1 MDAGILLPGLLFLL
15 TLATGVWLSRS
26 GRPLNTL
33 IFTFHKL
40 IALAAVILTG
50 VAIYD
55 LLPRAAVQSLTL
67 ILIVAAGLCVLTLF
81 ISGAFLSREK
91 PVNKP
96 LLTLHWIMP
105 LFTVLS
111 AAGAVYLLAGGK

>member
-26 GRPLNTL
+26 GRPLN
-33 IFTFHKL
+33 
-40 IALAAVILTG
+40 
-50 VAIYD
+50 
-55 LLPRAAVQSLTL
+55 TL